1 MAYSKNLIKILSENK
16 FLNNKGT
23 KGSDINFIFFFLLLL
38 IKIIKEN
45 IHLSGEGNTLLIS
58 GKIEE
63 DSEIK
68 GNTFM

>member
-23 KGSDINFIFFFLLLL
+23 NGSDINFIFNLLLW

-68 GNTFM
+68 GNAFT